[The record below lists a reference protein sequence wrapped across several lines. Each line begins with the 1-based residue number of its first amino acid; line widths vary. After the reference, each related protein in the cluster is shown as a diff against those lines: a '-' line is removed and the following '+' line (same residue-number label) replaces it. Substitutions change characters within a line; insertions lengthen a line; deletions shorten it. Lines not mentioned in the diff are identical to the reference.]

1 MKAVWII
8 IPAAALIIL
17 SAGQAMTAAGPAME
31 AVTGAQSSQ
40 AALAP
45 EALAKKIGCFEC
57 HSVDKDMVG
66 PAYRNVAERYK
77 DDPKARAALIETV
90 KKGGKG
96 HWTQI
101 SKEVPMPPFSGR
113 LSAADITRLV
123 DWVLSSKDSEPK

>member
-1 MKAVWII
+1 MKAHSII
-8 IPAAALIIL
+8 IAAAALITF
-17 SAGQAMTAAGPAME
+17 SAAQAMTAAGPTKE
-31 AVTGAQSSQ
+31 PIPGAQASQ
-40 AALAP
+40 ALAP

-77 DDPKARAALIETV
+77 DDPKARVALIETV

-101 SKEVPMPPFSGR
+101 SKEVPMPPFSAR

-123 DWVLSSKDSEPK
+123 DWVLSSKDSVPK